1 MRDLSTM
8 ELTDIQGG
16 NMVGRLLNIAGN
28 IVTIGSGIIDLTQLV
43 VQKGDTPNYDNFNQ
57 MGDYS
62 G

>member
-28 IVTIGSGIIDLTQLV
+28 IATSVYGIIDLTKLV
-43 VQKGDTPNYDNFNQ
+43 VQKGDAPDYDNVNQ
-57 MGDYS
+57 MGDYK
-62 G
+62 

>member
-43 VQKGDTPNYDNFNQ
+43 VQKGDAPNYDNFNQ
-57 MGDYS
+57 MGDYA

>member
-28 IVTIGSGIIDLTQLV
+28 IITIGSGIIDLTQLV
-43 VQKGDTPNYDNFNQ
+43 VQQGDAPDYDNFNQ
-57 MGDYS
+57 MGDYA

>member
-1 MRDLSTM
+1 M